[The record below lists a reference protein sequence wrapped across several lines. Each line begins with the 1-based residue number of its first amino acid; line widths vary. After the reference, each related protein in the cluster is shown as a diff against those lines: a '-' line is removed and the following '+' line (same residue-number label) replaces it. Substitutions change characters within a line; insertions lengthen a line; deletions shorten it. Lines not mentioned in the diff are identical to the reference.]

1 MNHSR
6 KLPKHKRKTP
16 VCNKYGGDIK
26 YNKKP
31 KAKKHKKTQKS
42 TKTYPT
48 HTKPVKNPN
57 MESLLTNAI
66 NIINND
72 NKKNNVPLQRN
83 ANMNITRLTPP
94 PAPQA
99 SPASLVSFESQMSL
113 KK

>member
-16 VCNKYGGDIK
+16 VCNKYGGDIN
-26 YNKKP
+26 YDKKP
-31 KAKKHKKTQKS
+31 KAKKHKKTQ
-42 TKTYPT
+42 KTYPT

-57 MESLLTNAI
+57 MKSVIMNAI
-66 NIINND
+66 NKINND
-72 NKKNNVPLQRN
+72 NKKNNIPLQRN

-99 SPASLVSFESQMSL
+99 SPASLVSFEPQMSL
-113 KK
+113 EK